1 VKLPDHPP
9 VISTDSLDHAAI
21 GALIRKARTS
31 RRIGLKDLAKAM
43 AVSAPYLSD
52 LERGRRNWTVERY
65 VRAVKCYLM
74 LTQKAQAVKLI
85 KKL

>member
-1 VKLPDHPP
+1 MNLPATPP
-9 VISTDSLDHAAI
+9 TISTDSLDHAAI
-21 GALIRKARTS
+21 GALIRRARTS
-31 RRIGLKDLAKAM
+31 KRIGLKDLAKAL

-65 VRAVKCYLM
+65 
-74 LTQKAQAVKLI
+74 AQAVKLI